1 MSDPKSYRGE
11 VTSVDV
17 ADQIIIG
24 FKREL
29 GALDPVDMR
38 KRIADILSELQ
49 KFGATKLQEFI
60 AAPPEKKAL
69 FAIAIIRLEGRTF
82 AELQEELKK
91 AAYADVGWFERN
103 APIVM
108 ASYNDPLLPQQWAL
122 AKLGAKDLWTVAP
135 QGGNKTIVAIVDSGL
150 RRPDGSVHA
159 DLGSVEP
166 VAVCQPPNFFPNCVD
181 SDGHGT
187 FLAGTIA
194 AAPDN
199 LIGVASAAPIAWNIR
214 LLPVQFF
221 DPGVPPNAA
230 NAAIGIVWAAA
241 NLLHPLHRARVIN
254 ASWHVAPGDAG
265 LATLKAA
272 ILFATIFFDCLI
284 VFAAGN
290 DGTDNEFF
298 PIFPAN
304 FGNDPFLAGNVL
316 TVIATDRYDG
326 KAFFS
331 NYGRNTVP
339 IAAPGLRILTT
350 ARYLVPPPRFAEYT
364 GTSAAAAHAS
374 AGAALVF
381 ALNPGWGST
390 DVVKHLIASADTIE
404 ELKIAC
410 IGGKRL
416 NLNRAVYGP
425 LHITAPLAGVMLN
438 FAAPTN
444 ITWTRD
450 YDNPSFTNVKIE
462 FIDQNGNAHKVGTAP
477 ITPGIFAWAPNAT
490 VPPLP
495 PTPLAGRI
503 RITPTNGNFPVES
516 GPITIN

>member
-1 MSDPKSYRGE
+1 MSDPKPYEGD
-11 VTSVDV
+11 VTRVDV

-24 FKREL
+24 FKQEL

-38 KRIADILSELQ
+38 KRIADVMDGLE
-49 KFGATKLQEFI
+49 KFGATKLQEFVI
-60 AAPPEKKAL
+60 APPEKKAL
-69 FAIAIIRLEGRTF
+69 FAIAVIRLEGRTF

-91 AAYADVGWFERN
+91 PAYHDVGWVEHN

-122 AKLGAKDLWTVAP
+122 AKLGATDLWTVAP
-135 QGGNKTIVAIVDSGL
+135 QAGNKTIVGIVDSGL

-166 VAVCQPPNFFPNCVD
+166 VAVCQPPGFFPNCVD

-199 LIGVASAAPIAWNIR
+199 LIGVASASPTAWNIS

-221 DPGVPPNAA
+221 DPGVPPNAV
-230 NAAIGIVWAAA
+230 NGAIGIAWAAA
-241 NLLHPLHRARVIN
+241 NPHFQHRARVIN
-254 ASWHVAPGDAG
+254 ASWLVASGDAG
-265 LATLKAA
+265 LATLKVA
-272 ILFATIFFDCLI
+272 ILFAAIFFDCLI
-284 VFAAGN
+284 VFAGGN

-304 FGNDPFLAGNVL
+304 FANDPLLAGNTLAVL
-316 TVIATDRYDG
+316 ATDRYDG

-331 NYGRNTVP
+331 NYGKNTVA

-364 GTSAAAAHAS
+364 GTSAAAAHVS

-381 ALNPGWGST
+381 ALNPGWAST
-390 DVVKHLIASADTIE
+390 DVIQHLIASADTIE

-416 NLNRAVYGP
+416 NLSRAVYGP
-425 LHITAPLAGVMLN
+425 LHITAPLAGAMLSI
-438 FAAPTN
+438 AAPTN
-444 ITWTRD
+444 ITWSRD
-450 YDNPSFTNVKIE
+450 YDNPRFTNVNIE
-462 FIDQNGNAHKVGTAP
+462 FIELNGNAHKVGTAP
-477 ITPGIFAWAPNAT
+477 ITPGIFPWAPSAT

-495 PTPLAGRI
+495 PTPLTGRI